1 MFYFERQ
8 GTLTK
13 RCTIG
18 VSSSTVVICAIISCD
33 KRFKDWQRLQLLK
46 IFSIFENCLKHR
58 TIGQTP
64 FVVYF
69 EYDR

>member
-33 KRFKDWQRLQLLK
+33 KRFKD
-46 IFSIFENCLKHR
+46 
-58 TIGQTP
+58 
-64 FVVYF
+64 
-69 EYDR
+69 